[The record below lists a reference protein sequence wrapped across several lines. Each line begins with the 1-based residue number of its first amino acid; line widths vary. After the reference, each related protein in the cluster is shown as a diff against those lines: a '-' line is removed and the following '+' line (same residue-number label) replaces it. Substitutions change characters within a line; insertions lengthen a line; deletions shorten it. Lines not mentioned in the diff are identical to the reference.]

1 MDLGVDLA
9 QGYHLAR
16 PAVEQS
22 VWKRWAKRDW
32 AASTTG
38 VRTLEGASSTHRAAS

>member
-16 PAVEQS
+16 PTVERS
-22 VWKRWAKRDW
+22 VWKHWAKRDW
-32 AASTTG
+32 TTSTTG
-38 VRTLEGASSTHRAAS
+38 HTLAGASSTNRGLD